1 MTLRL
6 HSSFRLYTRLL
17 LTFCALLTGGCSLFS
32 SAPPLA
38 IKGDAPTAII
48 ISNTVLFNGNADEP
62 VSKGQSILIRNGQ
75 IEKISQQEII
85 LPGAEVIDAQGKM
98 VMPGLIDMHVHT
110 HSPGTPTW
118 KMRVPN
124 DTLVDRNLSAFLY
137 SGVTTVFDMGAP
149 INDIQ
154 KSVKRVTEEDKVNPR
169 VFYAGPMISKRD
181 GHPSFMMKKS
191 FFWPASSFAVSQL
204 VGSVDSNKDIPEY
217 IDEYKAKGASLT
229 KVVIDQIPLG
239 IPSLSS
245 EEAAIAVKHS
255 ESVGL
260 KVGAHVGS
268 EADMITAL
276 DAGIDYFVH
285 GVYRSSISDQ
295 TITRMKAANV
305 TVAPTLIV
313 FNQMDRIFQQKL
325 TFGKMDKEILET
337 DILDAYDNPPSD
349 LELKDLDANVQ
360 NYAHEV
366 NVFNELK
373 FDNVRRMKAAG
384 INILA
389 ASDSPNVANIAGS
402 SLHDEIRLLVEKC
415 GFTPEEAVAAATY
428 LPGRHLEK
436 LNLTPGLGYITEGAK
451 ADLVMLDGDFRE
463 DINNTRKISM
473 VIAGGKIVE
482 RNSGIAQR

>member
-1 MTLRL
+1 MTLKR
-6 HSSFRLYTRLL
+6 HYHFRPHTLL
-17 LTFCALLTGGCSLFS
+17 LLALSTLLMGGCSLFS

-38 IKGDAPTAII
+38 IKSEAPAAII
-48 ISNTVLFNGNADEP
+48 INNTNLFNGNADEP
-62 VSKGQSILIRNGQ
+62 INEGQSILIRNGK
-75 IEKISQQEII
+75 IEQISQQEIN
-85 LPGAEVIDAQGKM
+85 LPGAKIIDAEGKM
-98 VMPGLIDMHVHT
+98 VIPGLIDMHVHT

-124 DTLVDRNLSAFLY
+124 DTLIDRNLSAFLY

-154 KSVKRVTEEDKVNPR
+154 KTVKRVTGEGKVNPR
-169 VFYAGPMISKRD
+169 IFYAGPMISKRG

-191 FFWPASSFAVSQL
+191 FFWPASSLAISQL
-204 VGSVDSNKDIPEY
+204 VGSVDNDEDIPEY
-217 IDEYKAKGASLT
+217 IDLYKAKGASLT

-268 EADMITAL
+268 EADLITAL

-285 GVYRSSISDQ
+285 GVYRSSVSDQ
-295 TITRMKAANV
+295 TIARMKTANV
-305 TVAPTLIV
+305 TMAPTLIV

-325 TFGKMDKEILET
+325 DFGKMDKEILEA
-337 DILDAYDNPPSD
+337 DILDAYNNRPAD

-373 FDNVRRMKAAG
+373 FDNIRRMKAAG

-389 ASDSPNVANIAGS
+389 ASDSPNVANIAGA

-415 GFTPEEAVAAATY
+415 GFTPEEAIAAATY
-428 LPGRHLEK
+428 LPGRYLEK

-451 ADLVMLDGDFRE
+451 ADLLMLDGDFRE

-473 VIAGGKIVE
+473 VIADGKIVE
-482 RNSGIAQR
+482 RDSSIVKH